1 MNYQQTTQYLFSQLP
16 MYQRVGKA
24 AYKADLNNTHALD
37 EHFSHPHRQFRT
49 IHIAGTNGKGSTSHM
64 LCSILMEAGYKVGLY
79 TSPHLIDFR
88 ERIRVNGKPIAEKD
102 VIAFVADNKGIFERI
117 KPSFFEMT
125 VALAF
130 KYFADE
136 KVDVAA
142 IEVGLGGRL
151 DSTNIINPDLSVITN
166 IGLDHTD
173 LLGDT
178 LQKIATEKA
187 GIIKP
192 NTPVVVSEKQ
202 LEVTSIFEA
211 VAKTNNAPI
220 VFACNKFRVE
230 NSTVNNGYQTITVR
244 SITDSSERIFSLDLM
259 GSYQTRNVIGVLAAI
274 DQLQLIGYKVSPKDI
289 ALGLQKVV
297 DNTGLMGRWQTI
309 DREPLTIC
317 DTGHNVDGITHIVN
331 QIKSTPYNKLHI
343 VFGMVGDKNIDGVLQ
358 LLPKDATYYFTRP
371 SIPRAMDEALL
382 AHRATLFDLH
392 GGVFPDVKSAI
403 VAARKTAKPNDL
415 VFIGGSTFIV
425 ADALQA

>member
-317 DTGHNVDGITHIVN
+317 DTGHNVDGITHIVK

-371 SIPRAMDEALL
+371 SIPRAMDEAQL
-382 AHRATLFDLH
+382 AHRATLYDLH
-392 GGVFPDVKSAI
+392 GGVFSDVKSAI

>member
-117 KPSFFEMT
+117 RPSFFEMT

-136 KVDVAA
+136 KVDVAV

-192 NTPVVVSEKQ
+192 STPVVVSEQQ

-220 VFACNKFRVE
+220 IFADNKFRAE
-230 NSTVNNGYQTITVR
+230 NPTVNNGYQTITVR
-244 SITDSSERIFSLDLM
+244 SIADSSKRIFSLDLM
-259 GSYQTRNVIGVLAAI
+259 GSYQTRNVVGVLAAT
-274 DQLQLIGYKVSPKDI
+274 DQLQLIGYKVSQKDI
-289 ALGLQKVV
+289 EQGLQKVV
-297 DNTGLMGRWQTI
+297 DNTGLMGRWQII

-371 SIPRAMDEALL
+371 SIPRALDEAQL
-382 AHRATLFDLH
+382 AHRATHFDLQ
-392 GGVFPDVKSAI
+392 GSVFPDVKSAI
-403 VAARKTAKPNDL
+403 VAARKTANPNDL
-415 VFIGGSTFIV
+415 VFVGGSTFTV